1 MNGKKR
7 IGFILVFSL
16 FATYFL
22 FCLPTYISSKYL
34 SSPYASFSF
43 LWEKL
48 FLFLFRIDKIGSF
61 PNFAKTFSY
70 HIIHKVPVWSIPITI
85 IANAINMIFGF
96 KILKKRWLYY
106 LILFLSILLTV
117 ALIDCYRLESNPE

>member
-34 SSPYASFSF
+34 SSPYASFF
-43 LWEKL
+43 IFMGK
-48 FLFLFRIDKIGSF
+48 
-61 PNFAKTFSY
+61 
-70 HIIHKVPVWSIPITI
+70 
-85 IANAINMIFGF
+85 AISVFIQD
-96 KILKKRWLYY
+96 R
-106 LILFLSILLTV
+106 
-117 ALIDCYRLESNPE
+117 

>member
-16 FATYFL
+16 FAIYFL

-48 FLFLFRIDKIGSF
+48 FLFLFKIDKIGGF

-70 HIIHKVPVWSIPITI
+70 NIIHKVPVWSIPITI
-85 IANAINMIFGF
+85 ITNTINMIFGF
-96 KILKKRWLYY
+96 KILRKRWWYY

-117 ALIDCYRLESNPE
+117 VLIDCYRLESSPE